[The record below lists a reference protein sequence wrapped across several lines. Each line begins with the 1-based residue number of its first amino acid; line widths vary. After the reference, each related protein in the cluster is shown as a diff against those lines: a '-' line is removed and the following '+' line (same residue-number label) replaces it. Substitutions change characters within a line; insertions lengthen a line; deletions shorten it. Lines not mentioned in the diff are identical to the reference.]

1 MRLPEPV
8 LTPHVTE
15 PHAHT
20 LAKYLERGGYRAVRT
35 ALALAPDEIT
45 EQVKQS
51 GLRGRGGAGFPTG
64 MKWTFVPKDS
74 PKPKYLCVNADESE
88 PGTFKD
94 HVLME
99 RNPHLLFEGCVITC
113 RAIGAKVAYIYVR
126 GEFQHLIRVLEAELA
141 SARAQG
147 YVGKNILGSGQ
158 DCDIWV
164 HRGAGAYEAGE
175 ESALLESLEGKRAQ
189 PRLRPPFP
197 AVVGLYGCPT
207 IINNVETICNVPVIL
222 DRGPA
227 WFASVGPEKNT
238 GPKLYCVSGHVARP
252 GVFETS
258 MDVTVR
264 ELIYDYAGGIPG
276 GRALKAVIP
285 GGSSVNVLPPSAID
299 AQASFDGLV
308 KAGSM
313 LGSAAMMVMDDTTD
327 MVWVAEN
334 LIHFYRHESCG
345 KCTPCREGSDWMLKI
360 LRKIRRGE
368 GAMRDIDLLLS
379 VANNIGGKTLCPFG
393 DAEIAPVVSTIQHFR
408 HEFEHYVREG
418 RSLVP
423 RAAWRGESAVTAAAH

>member
-8 LTPHVTE
+8 LTSHVKE

-20 LAKYLERGGYRAVRT
+20 LERYLARGGYAATRK
-35 ALALAPDEIT
+35 ALAMPPDQIT
-45 EQVKQS
+45 DVVKRS

-64 MKWTFVPKDS
+64 MKWSFVPTDS
-74 PKPKYLCVNADESE
+74 PRPKYLCVNADESE

-99 RNPHLLFEGCVITC
+99 RNPHLLFEGCLIAC
-113 RAIGAKVAYIYVR
+113 RAVGARTAYIYIR
-126 GEFQHLIRVLEAELA
+126 GEFYHVQRVLEAELA
-141 SARAQG
+141 KARAQG
-147 YVGKNILGSGQ
+147 YVGANVLGSGF

-207 IINNVETICNVPVIL
+207 VINNVETICNVPVIL
-222 DRGPA
+222 ERGA
-227 WFASVGPEKNT
+227 EWFASIGPEKNT
-238 GPKLYCVSGHVARP
+238 GPKLYCLSGHVERP
-252 GVFETS
+252 GVYETS
-258 MDVTVR
+258 MDVTLR
-264 ELIYDYAGGIPG
+264 ELIYDYAGGVKG
-276 GRALKAVIP
+276 GRALKAVLP
-285 GGSSVNVLPPSAID
+285 GGSSVNVLTPASID

-313 LGSAAMMVMDDTTD
+313 LGSAAMMVMDETTD

-360 LRKIRRGE
+360 LRKILRGE

-393 DAEIAPVVSTIQHFR
+393 DAEIAPVVGMIQHFR

-418 RSLVP
+418 RSLVA
-423 RAAWRGESAVTAAAH
+423 RAPWRAETAAHAH

>member
-1 MRLPEPV
+1 MEPV
-8 LTPHVTE
+8 LIPHVHE
-15 PHAHT
+15 PHAFT
-20 LAKYLERGGYRAVRT
+20 LETYLAHGGYRGMRA
-35 ALALAPDEIT
+35 ALAQAPADVIET
-45 EQVKQS
+45 VKLS
-51 GLRGRGGAGFPTG
+51 GLRGRGGAGFSTG
-64 MKWTFVPKDS
+64 MKWSFVPKDVS
-74 PKPKYLCVNADESE
+74 KPKYLCVNADESE

-113 RAIGAKVAYIYVR
+113 HAIGAKVAYIYIR
-126 GEFQHLIRVLEAELA
+126 GEFYHVQRVLEAQIAEA
-141 SARAQG
+141 YRAG
-147 YVGKNILGSGQ
+147 YLGKNILGTGV
-158 DCDIWV
+158 DCDVYV

-207 IINNVETICNVPVIL
+207 IINNVETICNVPLIFE
-222 DRGPA
+222 RGVD
-227 WFASVGPEKNT
+227 WYKSLGPDKNT
-238 GPKLYCVSGHVARP
+238 GPKLYCISGHVEKP
-252 GVFETS
+252 GVYETT
-258 MDVTVR
+258 MDVTLR
-264 ELIYDYAGGIPG
+264 QLIYDYAGGIPG
-276 GRALKAVIP
+276 GKALKAIIP
-285 GGSSVNVLPPSAID
+285 GGSSTPVLTPDSLD
-299 AQASFDGLV
+299 AQASFDGLM

-313 LGSAAMMVMDDTTD
+313 LGSAAMIVMDETTD

-334 LIHFYRHESCG
+334 LTHFYKHESCG

-360 LRKIRRGE
+360 LRKILRGE
-368 GAMRDIDLLLS
+368 GAMRDLDLLLS

-408 HEFEHYVREG
+408 HEFEHYIREG

-423 RAAWRGESAVTAAAH
+423 APDWQARQLVASH